1 MIHRLEDFKVYNLAM
16 SLGEE
21 VWACVDQWTY
31 FQKDTIGKQLVRAC
45 DSIAANLSEGLGR
58 YHFREIKNFSY
69 YSRGSLFETKT
80 WLAKASNRKLIS
92 EAQFNKMMAEI
103 EVIGKMVNSYINS
116 IGGVNEP
123 EEQYGQLPIP
133 KFQPLSPKSQYL
145 SPNA

>member
-1 MIHRLEDFKVYNLAM
+1 MIQGLEDFKVYNLAM
-16 SLGEE
+16 GLGEE
-21 VWACVDQWTY
+21 VWDIVDKWNY

-58 YHFREIKNFSY
+58 YHFKEIKNFSY

-123 EEQYGQLPIP
+123 EEDYGQPPI
-133 KFQPLSPKSQYL
+133 PKSQYL
-145 SPNA
+145 SPNPQVLTPNA